1 MKEKYNIN
9 QTTLRILGLFSSD
22 YRKAIHIREIARDIQ
37 IDVKAVGIQ
46 LNRLEKANVL
56 SSALRGRNKEYQLNL
71 SNPVTMFYIILAE
84 VFVSIIY
91 LGNNFLVKKL
101 TSEIANKI
109 EGTIILFGS
118 FARGEATEESDIDL
132 FVISEKKA
140 DAEAVS
146 EVGRLMG
153 REINMKSTG
162 KKQFLNGLM
171 ENDPLIKEVVSSHI
185 VIKGV
190 DQLVEIM
197 WLYHGER

>member
-71 SNPVTMFYIILAE
+71 SNPVTIYYIILAE
-84 VFVSIIY
+84 AFASIIY
-91 LGNNFLVKKL
+91 LEKYFLVKKL

>member
-1 MKEKYNIN
+1 MEKYNIN

-22 YRKAIHIREIARDIQ
+22 YRKAIHIREIARNIQ

-56 SSALRGRNKEYQLNL
+56 SSVLRGRNKEYQLNL

-84 VFVSIIY
+84 VFASIIY

-140 DAEAVS
+140 DAEAVN
-146 EVGRLMG
+146 EAGRLMG

-162 KKQFLNGLM
+162 RKQFLNGLM

>member
-1 MKEKYNIN
+1 MEKYNIN

-22 YRKAIHIREIARDIQ
+22 YRKAIHIREIARNIQ
-37 IDVKAVGIQ
+37 IDVKAVGIH
-46 LNRLEKANVL
+46 LNRLEKTNVL

-71 SNPVTMFYIILAE
+71 SNPVTIYYIILAE
-84 VFVSIIY
+84 AFASIIY
-91 LGNNFLVKKL
+91 LEKYFLVKKL

-118 FARGEATEESDIDL
+118 FARGEAAEESDIDL

-185 VIKGV
+185 VIKGI

>member
-1 MKEKYNIN
+1 MEKYNIN

-22 YRKAIHIREIARDIQ
+22 YRKAIHIREIARNIQ
-37 IDVKAVGIQ
+37 IDVKAVGIH
-46 LNRLEKANVL
+46 LNRLEKTNVL

-71 SNPVTMFYIILAE
+71 SNPVTIYYIILAE
-84 VFVSIIY
+84 AFASIIY
-91 LGNNFLVKKL
+91 LEKYFLVKKL

-118 FARGEATEESDIDL
+118 FARGEAAEESDIDL

-140 DAEAVS
+140 DVEAVS

-185 VIKGV
+185 VIKGI